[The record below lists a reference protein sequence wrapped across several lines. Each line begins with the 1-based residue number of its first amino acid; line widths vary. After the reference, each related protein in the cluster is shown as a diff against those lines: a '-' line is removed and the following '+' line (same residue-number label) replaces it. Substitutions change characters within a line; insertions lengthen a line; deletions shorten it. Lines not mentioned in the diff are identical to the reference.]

1 MNTRHRIQKT
11 RNFVAKALPRVSGS
25 GVHEKS
31 MKAQRRDDKIM
42 LKSASEPDDDETK
55 YHLDYEGNYLL
66 DEDGEKIPAH
76 ICICA
81 AWDESECVCGAW
93 GREFPDPFEN

>member
-42 LKSASEPDDDETK
+42 LKSNPDLEDNELR

-93 GREFPDPFEN
+93 DREIPDSFEN